1 MFMLLFLIK
10 IIGKKSQNLILLKQ
24 NKLTFL
30 ILYILKLNK
39 YRIDKYYYLMRRI
52 HFYTFKFLERV
63 NWRKQYVLEYVD
75 IYDTGPL
82 WY

>member
-1 MFMLLFLIK
+1 MNDIIDKININNYFNVIK
-10 IIGKKSQNLILLKQ
+10 YKNI
-24 NKLTFL
+24 
-30 ILYILKLNK
+30 YM

-52 HFYTFKFLERV
+52 HFYTFKFLEKV